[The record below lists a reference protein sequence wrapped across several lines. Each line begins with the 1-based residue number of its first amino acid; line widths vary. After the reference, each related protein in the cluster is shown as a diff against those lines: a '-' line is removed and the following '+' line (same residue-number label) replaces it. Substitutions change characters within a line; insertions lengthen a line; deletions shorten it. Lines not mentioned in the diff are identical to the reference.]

1 MVIFFRAAKL
11 FVYLVMATD
20 NMCSAVSNS
29 FATPWTV
36 THQVPLSMGIPRQEY
51 WSGLPFPSA
60 GDLSDPGIEPQSPAL
75 AGRFFTIESP
85 GKPTFY
91 YSVTKSSL
99 TLCSPMDC
107 SVTVSSVF
115 HSLSEFAQIHVHCV
129 KSESERLSVAS
140 DSL

>member
-1 MVIFFRAAKL
+1 
-11 FVYLVMATD
+11 MATD
-20 NMCSAVSNS
+20 NMCSVVSNS

-36 THQVPLSMGIPRQEY
+36 AHKVPFSMGFPRQEY

-60 GDLSDPGIEPQSPAL
+60 GDLPDPGIEPQSPAL
-75 AGRFFTIESP
+75 AGRFFTIEPP

-115 HSLSEFAQIHVHCV
+115 HYLSEFAQIHVHCV
-129 KSESERLSVAS
+129 KSESEILSIVS